1 MSHTEHLRPPLL
13 WGVVLVLVAATFV
26 IAVAVFLP
34 GWAALASLGVAV
46 VAVVAMMLAFTA
58 TVHVTGTGLTVG
70 TSTVEWP
77 YVGEVR
83 TLTKDEVRTR
93 MGPGADPRAFV
104 TYRSYAEEA
113 VEVVIEDSADPHP
126 YWLVSTHDAPRLAGA
141 IEAARTAA
149 AATKGEA

>member
-1 MSHTEHLRPPLL
+1 M
-13 WGVVLVLVAATFV
+13 LVAATFV

-46 VAVVAMMLAFTA
+46 VAVVAVMLAFTA
-58 TVHVTGTGLTVG
+58 TVRVTGTGLTVAR
-70 TSTVEWP
+70 STVEWP

-93 MGPGADPRAFV
+93 MGPGADPRAFL

-113 VEVVIEDSADPHP
+113 VEIVIEDSADPHP
-126 YWLVSTHDAPRLAGA
+126 YWLVSTHDATRLAAA
-141 IEAARTAA
+141 IRAARPTAA
-149 AATKGEA
+149 TTKAES